1 MPAQQMRE
9 SLMMHVASTT
19 STQPSQASHTVVQ
32 CRASDRWD
40 TWPVSVVMLLRS
52 AMLLSSLMLRRSA
65 AFVAQGRIAPVAQRT
80 LGRLF
85 SSQRHDHDAAA
96 HPESAQEKL
105 LPKIAQDGSVKFD
118 NPNVGDFQVFDTC
131 IKYPCYFDLKVV
143 GEKKGDFPGDMQR
156 CVANVLQQDP
166 EKVSS
171 LHLFHRLQL

>member
-1 MPAQQMRE
+1 
-9 SLMMHVASTT
+9 
-19 STQPSQASHTVVQ
+19 
-32 CRASDRWD
+32 
-40 TWPVSVVMLLRS
+40 
-52 AMLLSSLMLRRSA
+52 MLLSSLMIRRSA
-65 AFVAQGRIAPVAQRT
+65 AFVAQGRIAPASFVARRFT
-80 LGRLF
+80 
-85 SSQRHDHDAAA
+85 SQQHDHDAAA

-171 LHLFHRLQL
+171 LHYDIAFS

>member
-1 MPAQQMRE
+1 
-9 SLMMHVASTT
+9 
-19 STQPSQASHTVVQ
+19 
-32 CRASDRWD
+32 
-40 TWPVSVVMLLRS
+40 
-52 AMLLSSLMLRRSA
+52 MLLSSLMLRRSA